1 MPLIDKMGD
10 QMMNGPNCGL
20 TIADRG
26 SAPGPDPR
34 AGKGPLRGV
43 RAHRRRD
50 PGPESETRKV
60 QYRETVV
67 GRPVAILYNTDVENA
82 DALDVAASVQGND
95 EAYARLVRRYERLIT
110 SLLWRFTRDPAQC
123 EELVQQVF
131 VEAYFSLKTYRGD
144 APLLHWLRKIATRT
158 GYRFW
163 RKKAREPQ
171 ETSLADFDGL
181 GQIAAAE
188 DERIDPAEAAAV
200 LQALLA
206 RLPAPDRLVLTLMY
220 FEDCGTKEIAERMG
234 WSRAKVK
241 TQALRARRKMKE
253 IAEREHLLERLGW
266 TL

>member
-1 MPLIDKMGD
+1 MGEPMTD
-10 QMMNGPNCGL
+10 AWCKCSPAAEML
-20 TIADRG
+20 E
-26 SAPGPDPR
+26 R
-34 AGKGPLRGV
+34 A
-43 RAHRRRD
+43 
-50 PGPESETRKV
+50 T
-60 QYRETVV
+60 
-67 GRPVAILYNTDVENA
+67 AILQNTLVENA
-82 DALDVAASVQGND
+82 DWFDVAASVQGD
-95 EAYARLVRRYERLIT
+95 EEAYARLVRRYEKPIT
-110 SLLWRFTRDPAQC
+110 GLLWRFTRDPAQC

-144 APLLHWLRKIATRT
+144 APLLHWLRRIATRT

-163 RKKAREPQ
+163 REKAREPQ
-171 ETSLADFDGL
+171 ETSSAEFDIL
-181 GQIAAAE
+181 EQIEATE
-188 DERIDPAEAAAV
+188 EERIDPSEAAAV

-220 FEDCGTKEIAERMG
+220 FEDCGTKEIAERMR

>member
-1 MPLIDKMGD
+1 MTDAWCKR
-10 QMMNGPNCGL
+10 GPATEIL
-20 TIADRG
+20 A
-26 SAPGPDPR
+26 R
-34 AGKGPLRGV
+34 A
-43 RAHRRRD
+43 
-50 PGPESETRKV
+50 T
-60 QYRETVV
+60 
-67 GRPVAILYNTDVENA
+67 AILQNTFVENA
-82 DALDVAASVQGND
+82 DGFDVAASVQGD
-95 EAYARLVRRYERLIT
+95 EEAYARLVRRYEKPIT
-110 SLLWRFTRDPAQC
+110 GLLWRFTRDPAQC

-144 APLLHWLRKIATRT
+144 APLLHWLRRIATRT

-163 RKKAREPQ
+163 REKAREPQ
-171 ETSLADFDGL
+171 ETSSAEFDIL
-181 GQIAAAE
+181 EQIEATE
-188 DERIDPAEAAAV
+188 EERIDPSEAAAV
-200 LQALLA
+200 LQTLLA

>member
-1 MPLIDKMGD
+1 MGR
-10 QMMNGPNCGL
+10 QMTNAWCQCWPVER
-20 TIADRG
+20 TI
-26 SAPGPDPR
+26 
-34 AGKGPLRGV
+34 
-43 RAHRRRD
+43 
-50 PGPESETRKV
+50 EF
-60 QYRETVV
+60 
-67 GRPVAILYNTDVENA
+67 PVAVSYNTFVEPA
-82 DALDVAASVQGND
+82 DWPDVAASLGGDQ
-95 EAYARLVRRYERLIT
+95 EAYGRLVRRYEKPIT
-110 SLLWRFTRDPAQC
+110 SLLWRFTRDPGQC

-163 RKKAREPQ
+163 RQKTNQPQ
-171 ETSLADFDGL
+171 ESPLPEFDVLEGLA
-181 GQIAAAE
+181 ATEE
-188 DERIDPAEAAAV
+188 DRLDPAEAAGL

-206 RLPAPDRLVLTLMY
+206 RLPADDRLVLTLMY
-220 FEDCGTKEIAERMG
+220 FEECGTKEIAERMG